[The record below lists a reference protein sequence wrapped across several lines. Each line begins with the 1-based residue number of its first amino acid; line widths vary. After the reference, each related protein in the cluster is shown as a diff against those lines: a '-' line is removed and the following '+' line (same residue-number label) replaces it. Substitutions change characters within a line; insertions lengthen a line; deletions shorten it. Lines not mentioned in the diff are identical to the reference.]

1 MNPDVFITI
10 AFVGI
15 VFLALLVSLVVML
28 PQLRRENAALHR
40 RESSPRS
47 EPPDATLAEAH
58 DAARDGVRSP
68 LA

>member
-15 VFLALLVSLVVML
+15 VFLALIVSLIVVL
-28 PQLRRENAALHR
+28 PQVRRESAGLQQS
-40 RESSPRS
+40 ESSPRS
-47 EPPDATLAEAH
+47 KPPDATLAEAH